1 MSKRDV
7 TRILGAIENGDAQAA
22 SELLPV
28 VYEELRRLAAGKL
41 RREKPQTLQ
50 ATDLVHEAYLR
61 LVGKDANGGDR
72 ADWQGRAHFFSA
84 AAEAMRRIL
93 IDRARQRARIKHG
106 GGRERVELEDVGAA
120 IAEPVEDLLTLDEAL
135 EKLARDDP
143 GKAELVKLRYFAGLT
158 SEEAARI
165 LGISRATAERHFRYA
180 RAWLFDEI
188 SKGDTA
194 MRDPASRGGDGHE

>member
-1 MSKRDV
+1 VSKRDV
-7 TRILGAIENGDAQAA
+7 TRILGAIEKGDAQAA
-22 SELLPV
+22 RELLPV

-165 LGISRATAERHFRYA
+165 LDISRATAERHFSYA
-180 RAWLFDEI
+180 RAWLFHEI

-194 MRDPASRGGDGHE
+194 LRDPAHGGGHE

>member
-165 LGISRATAERHFRYA
+165 LGISRATAERHFSYA
-180 RAWLFDEI
+180 RAWLFHEI

-194 MRDPASRGGDGHE
+194 LRDPAPGGGHD